1 MVSDKRF
8 TYLCQVSYYE
18 PASGTLAVPAKDEE
32 HARELLTAM
41 MVHVKDLKIY
51 DVARQDGM
59 QMPNTTPM
67 DGMGNPPT
75 PSIN

>member
-1 MVSDKRF
+1 MSDERF

-18 PASGTLAVPAKDEE
+18 PASGTLAVRARDEA

-51 DVARQDGM
+51 DVAKQDDLR
-59 QMPNTTPM
+59 MPVPTPM

-75 PSIN
+75 EAIN